1 MKKGSI
7 ILGSMMVAFFAGYG
21 MWSMYKKICPECA
34 EEMKD
39 NVENFIK
46 KKEKIMEKTVKDM
59 M

>member
-7 ILGSMMVAFFAGYG
+7 ILGSMMVTFFAGYG
-21 MWSMYKKICPECA
+21 MWCMYKKICPECA

-39 NVENFIK
+39 NLEEMIK
-46 KKEKIMEKTVKDM
+46 KKDKAMDKFAKDM